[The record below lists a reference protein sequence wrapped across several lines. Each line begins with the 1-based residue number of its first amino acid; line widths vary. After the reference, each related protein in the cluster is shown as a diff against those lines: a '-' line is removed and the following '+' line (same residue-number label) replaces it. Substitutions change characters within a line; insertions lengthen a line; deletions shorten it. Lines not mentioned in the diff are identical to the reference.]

1 MVSKY
6 FDNNSQLKTK
16 ISIWRKTNAYT
27 VEKVRIKPHLEPQ
40 DTKEL
45 SKCVCVCRYGHAGI
59 YVCVYIMSH
68 YKHINA
74 MVCVYYTHKKNIKQ
88 KDMQ

>member
-45 SKCVCVCRYGHAGI
+45 FKCVCADMGTLAYM
-59 YVCVYIMSH
+59 YVYI
-68 YKHINA
+68 
-74 MVCVYYTHKKNIKQ
+74 
-88 KDMQ
+88 